1 MLPEWFGI
9 ESAILDYE
17 REIALQPTFLAEYDG
32 QVLGFLCLKPH
43 NPFSA
48 EILVMAVQPQAHRRG
63 IGRALVAAAETYAC
77 AQGFEYLQVKTLG
90 PSHPDQGYIKTRQF
104 YQALGYRPLDE
115 FTKIWDENNPCLV
128 MVKML

>member
-17 REIALQPTFLAEYDG
+17 REIALLPTFLAEYEG
-32 QVLGFLCLKPH
+32 QVQGFLCLKKH

-48 EILVMAVQPQAHRRG
+48 EILVMAVHPQVHRSG
-63 IGRALVAAAETYAC
+63 IGRTLVTAAETYSC

-90 PSHPDQGYIKTRQF
+90 PSNPDQGYAKTRQF
-104 YQALGYRPLDE
+104 YQALGYRPLEE
-115 FTKIWDENNPCLV
+115 FMKIWDENNPCLV
-128 MVKML
+128 MVKRL